1 MIAKLLRLALN
12 QRFASVLLAAAL
24 VGLGVWA
31 FTQLSIEAYPD
42 ISDTQVVVI
51 TLYPGHAAEEME
63 QQVSV
68 PIERALNSVPN
79 VIARRSRTIFGLSVV
94 ELTFEY
100 GTNDYFARQVV
111 LEKLRDAN
119 LPDGVT
125 PTLGPLSTPIG
136 ELYRYTLEAKDT
148 PGGRG
153 PRSGFDSQQ
162 LREIEDWIVEPR
174 LLQVPGVTDITPF
187 GGTIKQYQIEVDPVA
202 LSKYGLSIKDIAQ
215 AVDSNNQNAGGALL
229 DNKQQG
235 LVVRG
240 VGLIQSIADVENVVV
255 SASGGVPVF
264 VHDVG
269 RVRIGPAPRTGIFA
283 VDDRPDHVEG
293 IVLMR
298 RGENP
303 TEVLK
308 GVHDAVDELNAQSL
322 PPGVRIVPIYDRT
335 DLVNNTLRTVSHTL
349 LEGLVIVIAVLFLFL
364 GSVRAAILTA
374 ITIPLSLL
382 FAFVCMHV
390 SGIPANLLSLGA
402 IDFGIIV
409 DGTLVMVEH
418 IVHALSKRGA
428 ARDSGGAAL
437 QGRPRETTLDII
449 RDAALDVERPIFF
462 SLLIIVSAYIP
473 LFTLERVEL
482 RLFTPMAFT
491 VCYAL
496 VGSML
501 LALTLIPVLATYL
514 FRRAPKAWENPVLS
528 WLSGRYERG
537 LHWSI
542 AYPWR
547 VVSIAAVVVAAA
559 GVLSTRL
566 GSEFL
571 PQLDEGVLWIRAN
584 FPAGISLEK
593 SAELASTIR
602 TLVKQSPEVRTVTSQ
617 TGRNDDGT
625 DPYGPNRNEFFV
637 ALTPYD
643 TWAPGKRKAD
653 LVEELNA
660 RLKRNVPGA
669 FFSFTQPII
678 DNVTEAVTGSP
689 ADLAVIITGP
699 DLAELRKLGTE
710 TLAVLRLV
718 PGAADT
724 GIEQEEDQAQLRL
737 RIDRQAVARYGI
749 NVRDVQ
755 DVIELAIG
763 GRTVSTFFEGERRF
777 DITVRYVPEARTDPS
792 TIGAILVATR
802 DGGRVPLSQLA
813 GIEVV
818 NGASIIARRENRR
831 QISVRTNIRGRDQG
845 GFVEDAQQR
854 FAAAVKLPDGY
865 RVDWGGQFENLSRA
879 RRRLAFILPITIA
892 VIFVL
897 LFFTFGNVGQAGLV
911 LLNVPF
917 SLVGG
922 IVALYLRGVNL
933 SVSAAVGFISLFGV
947 AVMSGVLVVSEI
959 TTRRADRRVAVRDAV
974 VQGSLAQMRPV
985 LMMIVVAM
993 LGMVPAA
1000 RATGVGSDVQRPLA
1014 TVVVGGLLSTL
1025 VLTLFALPALYWLA
1039 AGRLEDDS
1047 R

>member
-1 MIAKLLRLALN
+1 MIAQLLRMALR
-12 QRFASVLLAAAL
+12 QRFVSVLLGAAL
-24 VGLGVWA
+24 IAAGVWS

-51 TLYPGHAAEEME
+51 SLYPGHAAEEIE

-111 LEKLRDAN
+111 LEKLRDAQ
-119 LPDGVT
+119 LPDGVV

-136 ELYRYTLEAKDT
+136 ELYRYTLEGD
-148 PGGRG
+148 GR
-153 PRSGFDSQQ
+153 DSRE
-162 LREIEDWIVEPR
+162 LRDIEDWVVEPR
-174 LLQVPGVTDITPF
+174 LLQVPGVTDVTPF
-187 GGTIKQYQIEVDPVA
+187 GGRITQYQIDVDPVA
-202 LSKYGLSIKDIAQ
+202 LTKYNLSIRDIAQ
-215 AVDSNNQNAGGALL
+215 AVDANNQNAGGALL
-229 DNKQQG
+229 DNGQQSMA
-235 LVVRG
+235 VRG
-240 VGLIQSIADVENVVV
+240 VGLIQSLDDIRNVVV
-255 SASGGVPVF
+255 ANTGDVPVY
-264 VHDVG
+264 VRDVG
-269 RVRIGPAPRTGIFA
+269 RVEIGAAPRSGIFA
-283 VDDRPDHVEG
+283 LGDKTDRVEG

-303 TEVLK
+303 SAVLD
-308 GVHDAVDELNAQSL
+308 GIHEAVGELNASGL
-322 PPGVRIVPIYDRT
+322 PRGVRIVPIYDRT
-335 DLVNNTLRTVSHTL
+335 DLVNNTLHTVSHTL

-364 GSVRAAILTA
+364 GSVRAALLTA

-402 IDFGIIV
+402 LDFGIIV

-418 IVHALSKRGA
+418 MVHALDMRRLEPSADGSPPESVLDTIRE
-428 ARDSGGAAL
+428 AAL
-437 QGRPRETTLDII
+437 E
-449 RDAALDVERPIFF
+449 VERPIFF
-462 SLLIIVSAYIP
+462 SLVIIVSAYIP
-473 LFTLERVEL
+473 LFTLERVER

-496 VGSML
+496 FGSML

-514 FRRAPKAWENPVLS
+514 FRNAPGSWENPAVT
-528 WLSGRYERG
+528 WLQRRYARLLESTVD
-537 LHWSI
+537 H
-542 AYPWR
+542 PWR
-547 VVSIAAVVVAAA
+547 VVAGAGAVVAAA
-559 GVLSTRL
+559 ALLATLL

-584 FPAGISLEK
+584 FPAGISLEE
-593 SAELASTIR
+593 SSSLASAIR
-602 TLVKQSPEVRTVTSQ
+602 ALVKQSPEVKEVTSQ

-637 ALTPYD
+637 SLTPYE
-643 TWAPGKRKAD
+643 TWTNGKRKPD
-653 LVEELNA
+653 LVDELSQ
-660 RLKRNVPGA
+660 RLRTQIPGG

-699 DLAELRKLGTE
+699 DLQELRRLGRQA
-710 TLAVLRLV
+710 LDVLRNV

-724 GIEQEEDQAQLRL
+724 GIEQEDDQAQLRI
-737 RIDRQAVARYGI
+737 RIDRQAVARFGL

-763 GRTVSTFFEGERRF
+763 GHSASTYFDGERRF
-777 DITVRYVPEARTDPS
+777 DITVRYVPEARTDVAA
-792 TIGAILVATR
+792 IGSILVTTKS
-802 DGGRVPLSQLA
+802 GERVPLSQLA
-813 GIEVV
+813 AIEVV

-831 QISVRTNIRGRDQG
+831 MISVRTNIRGRDQG
-845 GFVEDAQQR
+845 GFVADAQRQ
-854 FAAAVKLPDGY
+854 FAARVTLPPGY
-865 RVDWGGQFENLSRA
+865 GVDWGGQFENLARA
-879 RRRLAFILPITIA
+879 RRRLAFILPLTIA
-892 VIFVL
+892 VIFGL
-897 LFFTFGNVGQAGLV
+897 LFFAFGTVGEAGLV

-922 IVALYLRGVNL
+922 IAALYLRGINL

-947 AVMSGVLVVSEI
+947 AVMSGVLVVSDI
-959 TTRRADRRVAVRDAV
+959 KRRRLENTPARDAV
-974 VQGSLAQMRPV
+974 IQGALAQMRPV
-985 LMMIVVAM
+985 LMMVIVAM

-1014 TVVVGGLLSTL
+1014 TVVVGGLCSTL
-1025 VLTLFALPALYWLA
+1025 FLTLFALPALSWVL
-1039 AGRLEDDS
+1039 AGRSKERL
-1047 R
+1047 